1 MKRKSLIAFA
11 MLMATVMLIATGCG
25 CQQESTEGDQKAS
38 KTEANTFS
46 AKTEETKNSKDAVQK
61 SSTDFSPGKSLAERQ
76 AVNYEDYMNGKN
88 FDLTAYAEALG
99 YTRLESPEDEG
110 IVMYAIERDGD
121 KYFFAFL
128 SGTPYIFIDKKDGFV
143 YKTVPNSTVVN
154 PDDVIIVSK
163 GQENQGTSTESLRHI
178 TAPMFHL
185 STADPITVDYLPGFT
200 VIAKRD
206 GSAQYYENGLIK
218 YKAIGKVVESI
229 PCNGL
234 NF

>member
-25 CQQESTEGDQKAS
+25 CQQGSTEGDQKAS
-38 KTEANTFS
+38 KTEADTFS

-121 KYFFAFL
+121 KYFYAFSSSTASL
-128 SGTPYIFIDKKDGFV
+128 FIDKGDGFT
-143 YKTVPNSTVVN
+143 YRTVPDTSIVN
-154 PDDVIIVSK
+154 PADVVVVSK
-163 GQENQGTSTESLRHI
+163 GQNNQTTSSRGLKYITE
-178 TAPMFHL
+178 PMTHL
-185 STADPITVDYLPGFT
+185 ATADTITLDYLPGFSL
-200 VIAKRD
+200 IGKFS
-206 GSAQYYENGLIK
+206 GSAQYYSNGLIK
-218 YKAIGKVVESI
+218 YDKLGSPVESI
-229 PCNGL
+229 PCHGL
-234 NF
+234 IF